1 MRNKTKKNKNK
12 ANNKP
17 KNKNK
22 TKNKNRY
29 KREVKMIPLYHRV
42 SVNNRKTSTPFIQ
55 KFKRF
60 FSPLN
65 NNDNNNKNNNSK
77 KHSYSPT
84 INQDLVTLQ
93 SIQRQELSDCN
104 IVDAYKL
111 KEPLKIGVPGSFYSE
126 TCFNYDTPEAKK
138 YLLRNL
144 SANKH
149 VDPAKIVPPRQLQG
163 NCWFNSMFVN
173 FFVSDKGR
181 KFFHFFRHLMREGK
195 DRKSVV

>member
-12 ANNKP
+12 TNNKTR
-17 KNKNK
+17 NK
-22 TKNKNRY
+22 TMNKINKINK
-29 KREVKMIPLYHRV
+29 KRQMIEL
-42 SVNNRKTSTPFIQ
+42 NERKTSTPIMG
-55 KFKRF
+55 KIKHF
-60 FSPLN
+60 FSHRN
-65 NNDNNNKNNNSK
+65 NIKR
-77 KHSYSPT
+77 SYSPT

-111 KEPLKIGVPGSFYSE
+111 KEPLKIGVPGTFYGE
-126 TCFNYDTPEAKK
+126 TCFNYDTPEAKR
-138 YLLRNL
+138 YLLHNL

-149 VDPAKIVPPRQLQG
+149 VDPEKVVPPRQLQG

-181 KFFHFFRHLMREGK
+181 KFFHFFRHLMIEGK
-195 DRKSVV
+195 QKMVHIFPIKSETRLLS

>member
-12 ANNKP
+12 ANNKT

-22 TKNKNRY
+22 NRKNRN
-29 KREVKMIPLYHRV
+29 KREEKMIPIYHRV
-42 SVNNRKTSTPFIQ
+42 SLNDRKTSTPFIQ

-65 NNDNNNKNNNSK
+65 NNNNNNNNSK

-84 INQDLVTLQ
+84 INQELVTLQ

-126 TCFNYDTPEAKK
+126 TCFNYDTPEAK
-138 YLLRNL
+138 NT
-144 SANKH
+144 
-149 VDPAKIVPPRQLQG
+149 
-163 NCWFNSMFVN
+163 F
-173 FFVSDKGR
+173 
-181 KFFHFFRHLMREGK
+181 
-195 DRKSVV
+195 